1 MIVCINPSVT
11 ACHLPYMAS
20 PHPAMLRGTAE
31 EECKVT
37 LYSFAMSRGR
47 GYFTP
52 LLYMA
57 NTVLRNATGHGRGKR
72 DISGIKRLIR
82 WRFQPLRHFV
92 TPPLLLTPHPVMLR
106 GTAMEKFKILVLFNP
121 LPPTVPRNMAGHF
134 E

>member
-1 MIVCINPSVT
+1 MPRDTAGERVIPDLLLLLPMFSNPSVT

-52 LLYMA
+52 LLYIA
-57 NTVLRNATGHGRGKR
+57 NAAPRSITGCFAQQNIEEVARSDGRVK
-72 DISGIKRLIR
+72 
-82 WRFQPLRHFV
+82 
-92 TPPLLLTPHPVMLR
+92 
-106 GTAMEKFKILVLFNP
+106 
-121 LPPTVPRNMAGHF
+121 
-134 E
+134 